1 MDFFDVVAGRHSF
14 RDFADRSVERE
25 VLERAIAAAVAAPS
39 AMNSQ
44 PWRFHV
50 CTGATRQRVGEIV
63 AQATSYLAEY
73 MDVLG
78 PERYEDAVRWYSSL
92 GDAPVLVV
100 VSAPVPAVPAEA
112 LNIYLSVGAAI
123 ENMLLALTAQ
133 GLGAC
138 NITFA
143 TYVKDELGAAV
154 GTSEGCEV
162 VAIVAVGYPGDVP
175 PSAPEH
181 QTDVTDWLG

>member
-1 MDFFDVVAGRHSF
+1 MDFFDVVAARHSY
-14 RDFADRSVERE
+14 RDFADRSVGRD

-50 CTGATRQRVGEIV
+50 CTGTTRQRVGEIV
-63 AQATSYLAEY
+63 AQATSHLAEY

-78 PERYEDAVRWYSSL
+78 PDRYEDAVRWYSSL

-100 VSAPVPAVPAEA
+100 VSAPVPNLPAEA

-143 TYVKDELGAAV
+143 TYVKDELGEAV
-154 GTSEGCEV
+154 GLTDERDV
-162 VAIVAVGYPGDVP
+162 VAIVAVGYSSDVP
-175 PSAPEH
+175 PYAPEH
-181 QTDVTDWLG
+181 RADVVDWLE